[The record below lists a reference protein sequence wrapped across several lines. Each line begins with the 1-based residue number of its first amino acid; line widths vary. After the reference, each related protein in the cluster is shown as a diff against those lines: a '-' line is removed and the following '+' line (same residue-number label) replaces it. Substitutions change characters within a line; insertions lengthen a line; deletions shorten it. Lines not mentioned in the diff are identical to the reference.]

1 MINNKNEQYIDGILN
16 NIRSHINNNGNIKL
30 NSNNAVISLFGGSP
44 VASVYGR
51 SGYSICALLNFYL
64 ENDDFNKAMEDLK
77 YSQEVKQMLKSIL
90 YYVLEHYDNTDK
102 YFS

>member
-1 MINNKNEQYIDGILN
+1 MTNNKNEQYVDGILN
-16 NIRSHINNNGNIKL
+16 NIRLHINNNGDIKF
-30 NSNNAVISLFGGSP
+30 NNAVISLFGGSP
-44 VASVYGR
+44 VVSIDDR

-64 ENDDFNKAMEDLK
+64 ENDDLNKAMEDLE
-77 YSQEVKQMLKSIL
+77 YSQEIKQMLKSIL